1 MSDESDDELIVL
13 PPSPGVA
20 QPSSS
25 AIHDF
30 VTEASSQRTSS
41 NLTFGRSLQSLF
53 RQREGF
59 SGPRND
65 DPPLPS
71 LVIPEGN
78 VLVPHESGS
87 NVAVIQPLVDQVV
100 VDVDNSSRDSDVV
113 EIQSGSAENSDFIE
127 DDTDSE
133 NEEERSDT
141 ETLLPSSPA
150 DLEENEQQAGP
161 SSGPTAAS
169 VPPTGPSGP
178 TAPSVPQTGPSGST
192 TPIILQTGPSGP
204 TTPNVAP
211 LNITSNSSLLGT
223 SAVRALSTTHDSPA
237 DFRSPKRRR
246 MDSSETGTT
255 SGAGPTACTDD
266 DDDDANTCPICFE
279 EWTTS
284 GSHRLA
290 SLRCGHLFGHSCI
303 DKWLRGQGGK
313 CPQCNA
319 KAKRQDI
326 RLLYAKA
333 IKALD
338 TSERDRALQDLEKE
352 KEARRRCEMEAAQT
366 RLQYQLSVEEC
377 NRLKAEL
384 DRVTQTVQSLRSQAS
399 SSSLPLTQTSPTRQI
414 QARLNGQ
421 FMLEKTIKIWEA
433 GNCRVMDYSSSL
445 ATLVV
450 SQPSASPLFPGF
462 GIKKVSMMDFKTCQY
477 LTLHTKAIRDVCFH
491 PLVDDGM
498 LLSASMDKTVK
509 MTSVIS
515 NAVVQSYETPQP
527 VWSCVWN
534 TDDRNYFF
542 SGQSNGTVLEFDI
555 RNTAEYLRELN
566 TEGHRSPVVSLE
578 YIPRDSQAIFRPGGI
593 LVGQLAQV
601 SFYERKS
608 DDQYRLH
615 MLPLDGTLSSL
626 CFEPTTRNLL
636 ASFKPNSKYPTTRH
650 QMCEMSSTTLN
661 SSTDSVCTCNII
673 QTFHGG
679 RTQAMLSNSLLLP
692 HPGDNSRLLVCAG
705 EEASSAMHVWDC
717 GTSQMS
723 QRLHTGGVVVDI
735 CAVRSNQHDY
745 VAALTEKQVKIHK
758 WS

>member
-1 MSDESDDELIVL
+1 MSDDSDDELIVL
-13 PPSPGVA
+13 PPSPGA
-20 QPSSS
+20 SQPSSS
-25 AIHDF
+25 TAQAF
-30 VTEASSQRTSS
+30 LTEPSSQRTSS
-41 NLTFGRSLQSLF
+41 NLTFGRSLHNFF
-53 RQREGF
+53 RHREGS
-59 SGPRND
+59 SGSRSE
-65 DPPLPS
+65 PPLPS
-71 LVIPEGN
+71 LIIPEAN
-78 VLVPHESGS
+78 ILVPHASGNNENVAIIQPLIDQDVVDIDDSSRGSDVVDVESGS
-87 NVAVIQPLVDQVV
+87 DEN
-100 VDVDNSSRDSDVV
+100 SDVV
-113 EIQSGSAENSDFIE
+113 EIEGETA
-127 DDTDSE
+127 SE
-133 NEEERSDT
+133 NE
-141 ETLLPSSPA
+141 PGSPA
-150 DLEENEQQAGP
+150 DQEDNTQQAGP
-161 SSGPTAAS
+161 SSGAAT
-169 VPPTGPSGP
+169 PGL
-178 TAPSVPQTGPSGST
+178 APHDPQNVASN
-192 TPIILQTGPSGP
+192 TPIP
-204 TTPNVAP
+204 
-211 LNITSNSSLLGT
+211 GT
-223 SAVRALSTTHDSPA
+223 SAVRTLSTSHDSPA

-246 MDSSETGTT
+246 VESSETETT
-255 SGAGPTACTDD
+255 SGVGLATCTDD
-266 DDDDANTCPICFE
+266 DDDDGNTCPICFE

-290 SLRCGHLFGHSCI
+290 SLRCGHLFGQSCI

-326 RLLYAKA
+326 RLLYAKT
-333 IKALD
+333 IKAMD

-366 RLQYQLSVEEC
+366 RLQFQLSVEEC

-384 DRVTQTVQSLRSQAS
+384 ERVKQTVQSLRSQSS
-399 SSSLPLTQTSPTRQI
+399 SSSLPLTQISPTKQI

-421 FMLEKTIKIWEA
+421 FILEKTIKIWEA

-555 RNTAEYLRELN
+555 RNTAQHLRELN

-578 YIPRDSQAIFRPGGI
+578 YIPRDPQAIFRPGGI

-601 SFYERKS
+601 SFYEHRA

-650 QMCEMSSTTLN
+650 QMCEMSSATLN
-661 SSTDSVCTCNII
+661 MEADLVCTCNVI

-723 QRLHTGGVVVDI
+723 QRIHTGGVVVDI
-735 CAVRSNQHDY
+735 CAVRSNQNDY
-745 VAALTEKQVKIHK
+745 VAALTEKQVKIHR

>member
-13 PPSPGVA
+13 PPSPGAV

-25 AIHDF
+25 ASF
-30 VTEASSQRTSS
+30 LSEASSQRTSSS

-53 RQREGF
+53 RQREGS
-59 SGPRND
+59 SGSGSE
-65 DPPLPS
+65 PPLPS
-71 LVIPEGN
+71 LIIPEANILIPYEGGNNGRFHN
-78 VLVPHESGS
+78 VLNVDTSSHGS
-87 NVAVIQPLVDQVV
+87 DV
-100 VDVDNSSRDSDVV
+100 VDVDNSSHGSDVV
-113 EIQSGSAENSDFIE
+113 EVPSGSEDNSDVVE
-127 DDTDSE
+127 VETESE
-133 NEEERSDT
+133 NEESDN
-141 ETLLPSSPA
+141 EVLQPGSPA
-150 DLEENEQQAGP
+150 DQGDNIQQAGP
-161 SSGPTAAS
+161 SSGLTEISEHVADS
-169 VPPTGPSGP
+169 SSGLSA
-178 TAPSVPQTGPSGST
+178 TS
-192 TPIILQTGPSGP
+192 
-204 TTPNVAP
+204 VAP
-211 LNITSNSSLLGT
+211 ESTGSSTPRPG
-223 SAVRALSTTHDSPA
+223 SVRALSTSHGSPR

-246 MDSSETGTT
+246 VDSSETATT
-255 SGAGPTACTDD
+255 SGADVAGCLD

-333 IKALD
+333 IKAID

-399 SSSLPLTQTSPTRQI
+399 SSSLSLTQTSPTRQI
-414 QARLNGQ
+414 KARLNGQ

-498 LLSASMDKTVK
+498 LLSASMDKTIK

-534 TDDRNYFF
+534 ADDHNYFY

-555 RNTAEYLRELN
+555 RNTTEHLKELN

-578 YIPRDSQAIFRPGGI
+578 YIPKDPQAMFRPGGI

-650 QMCEMSSTTLN
+650 QMCEMSSTAINTGLD
-661 SSTDSVCTCNII
+661 TVCTCNVI

-692 HPGDNSRLLVCAG
+692 HPEDSSRLLVCAG

-717 GTSQMS
+717 GTNQMS

-735 CAVRSNQHDY
+735 CAIRSNQKDY

>member
-1 MSDESDDELIVL
+1 MSDDSDDELIVL
-13 PPSPGVA
+13 PPSPGA
-20 QPSSS
+20 SQPSSS
-25 AIHDF
+25 TAQAF
-30 VTEASSQRTSS
+30 LTEPSSQRTSS
-41 NLTFGRSLQSLF
+41 NLTFGRSLHNFF
-53 RQREGF
+53 RHREGS
-59 SGPRND
+59 SGSRSE
-65 DPPLPS
+65 PPLPS
-71 LVIPEGN
+71 LIIPEAN
-78 VLVPHESGS
+78 ILVPHASGNNENVAIIQPLIDQDVVDIDDSSRGSDVVDVESGS
-87 NVAVIQPLVDQVV
+87 DEN
-100 VDVDNSSRDSDVV
+100 SDVV
-113 EIQSGSAENSDFIE
+113 EIEGETA
-127 DDTDSE
+127 SE
-133 NEEERSDT
+133 NE
-141 ETLLPSSPA
+141 PGSPA
-150 DLEENEQQAGP
+150 DQEDNTQQAGP
-161 SSGPTAAS
+161 SSGAAT
-169 VPPTGPSGP
+169 PGL
-178 TAPSVPQTGPSGST
+178 APHDPQNVASN
-192 TPIILQTGPSGP
+192 TPIP
-204 TTPNVAP
+204 
-211 LNITSNSSLLGT
+211 GT
-223 SAVRALSTTHDSPA
+223 SAVRTLSTSHDSPA

-246 MDSSETGTT
+246 VESSETETT
-255 SGAGPTACTDD
+255 SGVGLATCTDD
-266 DDDDANTCPICFE
+266 DDDDGNTCPICFE

-290 SLRCGHLFGHSCI
+290 SLRCGHLFGQSCI

-326 RLLYAKA
+326 RLLYAKT
-333 IKALD
+333 IKAMD

-366 RLQYQLSVEEC
+366 RLQFQLSVEEC

-384 DRVTQTVQSLRSQAS
+384 ERVKQTVQSLRSQSS
-399 SSSLPLTQTSPTRQI
+399 SSSLPLTQISPTKQI

-421 FMLEKTIKIWEA
+421 FILEKTIKIWEA

-555 RNTAEYLRELN
+555 RNTAQHLRELN

-578 YIPRDSQAIFRPGGI
+578 YIPRDPQAIFRPGGI

-601 SFYERKS
+601 SFYEHRA

-626 CFEPTTRNLL
+626 CVD
-636 ASFKPNSKYPTTRH
+636 
-650 QMCEMSSTTLN
+650 QVCECL
-661 SSTDSVCTCNII
+661 
-673 QTFHGG
+673 F
-679 RTQAMLSNSLLLP
+679 
-692 HPGDNSRLLVCAG
+692 
-705 EEASSAMHVWDC
+705 
-717 GTSQMS
+717 
-723 QRLHTGGVVVDI
+723 
-735 CAVRSNQHDY
+735 
-745 VAALTEKQVKIHK
+745 
-758 WS
+758 